1 MAKKIILYLSAYNPN
16 NTTPAAYECPAGG
29 PVEGVQTND
38 APVKYLLREHPG
50 ISEILCLVTTEAE
63 KKAWG
68 RFQGVVR
75 EANPEV
81 QCHPIF
87 IPAGK
92 DFAQDILPEVIS
104 KTQKDDEIF
113 LETTGGFRDA
123 VMYLLL
129 ISRALSYAGVRIA
142 GAVYSL
148 YKKSN
153 NNEDKNKITDAM
165 PIIRLFDLI
174 GGMQEAASFGNVR
187 TLREYYGDPA
197 QDAHIEALLS
207 AMEGLWGTIALC
219 RTEQLPERMEAFNA
233 AMDGAEKHADPLM
246 RALLPAFRQK
256 YGKKMTI
263 PGVIK
268 WCVESDMLQQA
279 LTIYKERIP
288 GYILDERRG
297 ILAVKAN
304 AAKPRMKPEYVSEEE
319 ARFYEQFLKMGPN
332 MRKGYLGYA
341 PQEDE
346 GEHPA
351 VVTLK
356 HLQEL
361 MPLSFF
367 TARCDVE
374 RLWKVAADY
383 AYIRMLRNMVNHAN
397 DQEGERQ
404 SSLAEYLHG
413 YGYKLPAETDADYV
427 RKAITAALENLRL
440 CPRKEFSK

>member
-1 MAKKIILYLSAYNPN
+1 MAKKIILYLSAYNER
-16 NTTPAAYECPAGG
+16 NTAPVTYECPVGG

-38 APVKYLLREHPG
+38 APVKYLLREHPD

-63 KKAWG
+63 EKAWG
-68 RFQGVVR
+68 RFQKVVG

-81 QCHPIF
+81 QCHPIL

-104 KTQKDDEIF
+104 KTQEDDEIY

-129 ISRALSYAGVRIA
+129 ISRALSYAGVKIS
-142 GAVYSL
+142 GAVYS
-148 YKKSN
+148 N
-153 NNEDKNKITDAM
+153 FNDRKITDAM
-165 PIIRLFDLI
+165 PIISLFDLI
-174 GGMQEAASFGNVR
+174 GGMQEAASFGNVH
-187 TLREYYGDPA
+187 TLREYYKKHA
-197 QDAHIEALLS
+197 KNEHIEALLS

-288 GYILDERRG
+288 GYILKDRSQD
-297 ILAVKAN
+297 ILSVDPKEVTITP
-304 AAKPRMKPEYVSEEE
+304 KDYQSSEEAYFE
-319 ARFYEQFLKMGPN
+319 EFMQN
-332 MRKGYLGYA
+332 MKRPKGFSVKCS
-341 PQEDE
+341 D
-346 GEHPA
+346 GEMQTI
-351 VVTLK
+351 V
-356 HLQEL
+356 
-361 MPLSFF
+361 
-367 TARCDVE
+367 R
-374 RLWKVAADY
+374 DY
-383 AYIRMLRNMVNHAN
+383 QYIRMLRNMVNHAN

-404 SSLAEYLHG
+404 KSRAERLQKF
-413 YGYKLPAETDADYV
+413 GYKLPAETDADDV
-427 RKAITAALENLRL
+427 RTAIRNALENLRL
-440 CPRKEFSK
+440 CPRKETSK

>member
-1 MAKKIILYLSAYNPN
+1 MAKKIILYLSAYNER
-16 NTTPAAYECPAGG
+16 NTAPVTYECPVGG

-38 APVKYLLREHPG
+38 APVKYLLREHSG

-63 KKAWG
+63 EKAWG
-68 RFQGVVR
+68 RFQKVVG

-81 QCHPIF
+81 QCHPIL

-129 ISRALSYAGVRIA
+129 ISRALSYAGVRTSD
-142 GAVYSL
+142 AVYS
-148 YKKSN
+148 N
-153 NNEDKNKITDAM
+153 FNDRKITDAM

-174 GGMQEAASFGNVR
+174 GGMQEASSFGNVR
-187 TLREYYGDPA
+187 TLREYYGEPA

-207 AMEGLWGTIALC
+207 AMEELWGTIALC

-263 PGVIK
+263 PGIIK

-288 GYILDERRG
+288 GYILHERDKD
-297 ILAVKAN
+297 ILSVDLADFAV
-304 AAKPRMKPEYVSEEE
+304 PVLEYQEKEEVCFT
-319 ARFYEQFLKMGPN
+319 RF
-332 MRKGYLGYA
+332 R
-341 PQEDE
+341 
-346 GEHPA
+346 
-351 VVTLK
+351 
-356 HLQEL
+356 
-361 MPLSFF
+361 
-367 TARCDVE
+367 
-374 RLWKVAADY
+374 
-383 AYIRMLRNMVNHAN
+383 
-397 DQEGERQ
+397 
-404 SSLAEYLHG
+404 
-413 YGYKLPAETDADYV
+413 
-427 RKAITAALENLRL
+427 
-440 CPRKEFSK
+440 

>member
-16 NTTPAAYECPAGG
+16 NTTPAAYECPVGG

-38 APVKYLLREHPG
+38 APVKYLLREHPD

-63 KKAWG
+63 EKAWG
-68 RFQGVVR
+68 RFQKVVG
-75 EANPEV
+75 EANPKV
-81 QCHPIF
+81 RCHPIL

-129 ISRALSYAGVRIA
+129 ISRALSYAGVKIS

-148 YKKSN
+148 HKKSN
-153 NNEDKNKITDAM
+153 SDKGKNKITDAM

-187 TLREYYGDPA
+187 TLREYYGKSA

-288 GYILDERRG
+288 GYILHERDKDILSVDLADFAVPVLEYQEKEEVCFTRFRWLWLKPNKSVQELDELSKFQVHCTNDQMRA
-297 ILAVKAN
+297 ILNDYRYIQILRNLAN
-304 AAKPRMKPEYVSEEE
+304 HASGKESEELK
-319 ARFYEQFLKMGPN
+319 RDKKFLYTH
-332 MRKGYLGYA
+332 GY
-341 PQEDE
+341 
-346 GEHPA
+346 
-351 VVTLK
+351 
-356 HLQEL
+356 
-361 MPLSFF
+361 
-367 TARCDVE
+367 
-374 RLWKVAADY
+374 KVAAQTTAKD
-383 AYIRMLRNMVNHAN
+383 
-397 DQEGERQ
+397 
-404 SSLAEYLHG
+404 
-413 YGYKLPAETDADYV
+413 V
-427 RKAITAALENLRL
+427 RDAITAALENLRL
-440 CPRKEFSK
+440 CPRKETSK

>member
-16 NTTPAAYECPAGG
+16 NTSPAAYECPVGG
-29 PVEGVQTND
+29 SVEGVQTND
-38 APVKYLLREHPG
+38 APVKYLLREHPD

-63 KKAWG
+63 EKAWG
-68 RFQGVVR
+68 RFQKVVR

-81 QCHPIF
+81 RCHPIF
-87 IPAGK
+87 IPDGK

-104 KTQKDDEIF
+104 KTQEDDEIF
-113 LETTGGFRDA
+113 LDTTGGFRDA

-129 ISRALSYAGVRIA
+129 ISRALSYAGVKIS
-142 GAVYSL
+142 GAVYS
-148 YKKSN
+148 N
-153 NNEDKNKITDAM
+153 FNDRKITDAM
-165 PIIRLFDLI
+165 PIISLFDLI
-174 GGMQEAASFGNVR
+174 GGMQEAASFGNVH
-187 TLREYYGDPA
+187 TLREYYKKHA
-197 QDAHIEALLS
+197 KNEHIEALLS

-427 RKAITAALENLRL
+427 RTAIRNALENLRL
-440 CPRKEFSK
+440 CARKELSK

>member
-16 NTTPAAYECPAGG
+16 NTSPAAYECPVGG

-38 APVKYLLREHPG
+38 APVKYLLREHPD

-68 RFQGVVR
+68 RFQEVVG

-87 IPAGK
+87 IPDGK

-129 ISRALSYAGVRIA
+129 ISRALSYAGVKIS
-142 GAVYSL
+142 GAVYS
-148 YKKSN
+148 N
-153 NNEDKNKITDAM
+153 RNDRKITDAM

-187 TLREYYGDPA
+187 TLREYYGKSA

-341 PQEDE
+341 PEEDE

-413 YGYKLPAETDADYV
+413 CGYKLPAETDADYV
-427 RKAITAALENLRL
+427 RDAITAALENLRL